1 MQVKRIEV
9 NYIPKEHKDFADEYE
24 ERLKGQGAF
33 LTRYEDEEHIVINA
47 KYTFDIKEAEDA
59 DCD

>member
-33 LTRYEDEEHIVINA
+33 LTRYEDGEHIVINA
-47 KYTFDIKEAEDA
+47 KYLFDIKEDSH
-59 DCD
+59 DD